1 VRSTVEALEGNK
13 VKVSVEVDEA
23 EFEKAID
30 TAFKRIA
37 KEVRI
42 PGVRPGKAP
51 RRVLE
56 ARLGPEYGRSEALRE
71 ALPEY
76 YVEAVKEHE
85 VDVIASPEFDITD
98 GADAGAVS
106 FDAVVEIRPTI
117 TLAGYD
123 ALTVTLTSPVPT
135 DDEVD
140 ERIDA
145 FRSQMGELAD
155 VERPAQE
162 GDHVTIDIEG
172 SLDEEPLPGLTAEDY
187 LYEIGSGNIL
197 PEVDAELTGASA
209 GDELDFEAEHPD
221 PDEDEPLVFHVV
233 VKSVKEKVLPELTDE
248 WAKENTEFG
257 SVDEYRADVT
267 DRMTM
272 VRKAQANLRLREA
285 VAEALAELVTDDVP
299 EAMVVSEM
307 DNQLQNLAMRLSSQ
321 GVSVEQYLA
330 VTGRDVNSLRE
341 EMRAAAEPA
350 VKVDLA
356 LRAVADAEG
365 LEVTDDDLV
374 DEIGRLAERLDS
386 DAAKVRAQL
395 ERNGQIPA
403 VRSDL
408 RKQKA
413 YDWLSE
419 RVTINDEDGNP
430 IARELLEI
438 EQPSDEADAG
448 GDPAPDSDTQGP
460 DTSEPDSTKED
471 A

>member
-1 VRSTVEALEGNK
+1 M
-13 VKVSVEVDEA
+13 KVSVEVDEA

-42 PGVRPGKAP
+42 PGFRPGKAP

-221 PDEDEPLVFHVV
+221 PDEDEPLVCHFVV
-233 VKSVKEKVLPELTDE
+233 RSVKEKVLPHHTD
-248 WAKENTEFG
+248 
-257 SVDEYRADVT
+257 
-267 DRMTM
+267 
-272 VRKAQANLRLREA
+272 
-285 VAEALAELVTDDVP
+285 
-299 EAMVVSEM
+299 
-307 DNQLQNLAMRLSSQ
+307 
-321 GVSVEQYLA
+321 
-330 VTGRDVNSLRE
+330 
-341 EMRAAAEPA
+341 
-350 VKVDLA
+350 
-356 LRAVADAEG
+356 
-365 LEVTDDDLV
+365 
-374 DEIGRLAERLDS
+374 
-386 DAAKVRAQL
+386 
-395 ERNGQIPA
+395 
-403 VRSDL
+403 
-408 RKQKA
+408 
-413 YDWLSE
+413 
-419 RVTINDEDGNP
+419 
-430 IARELLEI
+430 
-438 EQPSDEADAG
+438 
-448 GDPAPDSDTQGP
+448 
-460 DTSEPDSTKED
+460 
-471 A
+471 